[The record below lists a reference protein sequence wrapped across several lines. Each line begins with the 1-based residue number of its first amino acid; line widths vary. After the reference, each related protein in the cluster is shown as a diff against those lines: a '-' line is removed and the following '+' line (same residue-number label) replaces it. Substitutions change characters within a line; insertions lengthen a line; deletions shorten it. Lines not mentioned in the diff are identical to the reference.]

1 MLWLLLRCVLTA
13 LAPGWFVT
21 EPPGASFVPHP
32 SPPCQLLFLR
42 TFWLTFAR
50 VSGTVLRKVDMQ
62 IINEDIA
69 AWAKTNG
76 VEYPVAVLYLAQRG
90 LWSIQAHAKAGRASQ
105 AKLTD
110 EERSARGRA
119 AIQARWAKVKGTLHA

>member
-1 MLWLLLRCVLTA
+1 
-13 LAPGWFVT
+13 
-21 EPPGASFVPHP
+21 
-32 SPPCQLLFLR
+32 
-42 TFWLTFAR
+42 
-50 VSGTVLRKVDMQ
+50 MQ

-69 AWAKTNG
+69 AWAKANG

-90 LWSIQAHAKAGRASQ
+90 LWSIQAHARAGRASQ